1 MPTFALKNL
10 LGFVCYF
17 LKPYRFFLGLLAL
30 CAMLAG
36 VWNALNY
43 YLIKLIIDQL
53 STLSVDSGSSRA
65 VFWLIACLI
74 LNHELHNLVWR
85 AMGLINY
92 KIQPLVKNSLIA
104 KSFEYASQHSYQFF
118 QNHLAGK
125 LASNIHILAD
135 NVEKMVHD
143 LARYII
149 RGLTVVLASLVSMY
163 CVHPLF
169 AYGLIL
175 WSIFFVAGS
184 MLASK
189 RIVGLADAYAK
200 AQSELSGRVVD
211 AVSNVQN
218 VRLFARLDFEK
229 SLLSTVL
236 EHLAISFRNKE
247 RFLLVFHVLQG
258 FVISLLL
265 ALMAYILVQLRAKGM
280 VSVGDFALILGLVI
294 DVGWM
299 LWWTMEQVDMFNE
312 ALGKAKHSFQSIFQ
326 KQDIQDRPDARQCVI
341 QRGEIRFDQVHFSY
355 PGIPHL
361 FKNLSLTI
369 PAKKKIG
376 LVGYSGSG
384 KSSFVNLIL
393 RLYELNSGHIYVDGQ
408 DIQGVTQDSLRQGIG
423 MIPQEPVLFHRSIL
437 ENIRYG
443 RVDASDEEVIEAAK
457 KAHAHEFITCL
468 AEGYNSLVGER
479 GVKLSGGQRQRIA
492 IARAVL
498 KNAPILILDEASSQL
513 DSITEGYIQDA
524 LWRVMEDKTSIVI
537 AHRLSTLLHMDEI
550 LVFDKGE
557 IVQGGSHSTLLS
569 QKGLYQELW
578 NAQVGGFLADKTEE
592 A

>member
-1 MPTFALKNL
+1 MPSSALKSL

-17 LKPYRFFLGLLAL
+17 LRPYHFFLGLLAL
-30 CAMLAG
+30 CAVLAG

-43 YLIKLIIDQL
+43 YLLKLIIDAL
-53 STLSVDSGSSRA
+53 STLSVDSPNFRA
-65 VFWLIACLI
+65 VFWLIACI
-74 LNHELHNLVWR
+74 IINHELHNMVWR

-92 KIQPLVKNSLIA
+92 KIQPLIKNTLIS
-104 KSFEYASQHSYQFF
+104 KTFEYASQHSYQFF

-125 LASNIHILAD
+125 LANNIHILAD

-143 LARYII
+143 LGRYII
-149 RGLTVVLASLVSMY
+149 RGVTVVLASLVSMY
-163 CVHPLF
+163 FVNPLF
-169 AYGLIL
+169 AYGLII
-175 WSIFFVAGS
+175 WSIVFVGGS
-184 MLASK
+184 MLASR
-189 RIVGLADAYAK
+189 RIIGLADAYAK

-218 VRLFARLDFEK
+218 IRLFSRLEFEK
-229 SLLSTVL
+229 TLLSGIL
-236 EHLAISFRNKE
+236 GRLAISFKNKE
-247 RFLLVFHVLQG
+247 RFLLVFHLLQG

-265 ALMAYILVQLRAKGM
+265 ALMAYILVHLRAKGL

-312 ALGKAKHSFQSIFQ
+312 ALGKAKQSFYSIFQ
-326 KQDIQDRPDARQCVI
+326 KQDIQDHPGAGLCLI
-341 QRGEIRFDQVHFSY
+341 QKGEICFDRVNFSY

-361 FKNLSLTI
+361 FKDLSLTI
-369 PAKKKIG
+369 PSKKKIG

-393 RLYELNSGHIYVDGQ
+393 RLYELNSGHIYIDGQ
-408 DIQGVTQDSLRQGIG
+408 DVQSVTQDSLRQGIG

-443 RVDASDEEVIEAAK
+443 KIEASDDEVIEAAK
-457 KAHAHEFITCL
+457 KAHAHEFISHL
-468 AEGYNSLVGER
+468 AEGYHSLVGER

-492 IARAVL
+492 IARAIL

-557 IVQGGSHSTLLS
+557 IVQRGTHSGLLI

-578 NAQVGGFLADKTEE
+578 NAQVGGFLADRAEE
-592 A
+592 